1 MTALQEDASGL
12 YDAPSS
18 EHIDIASS
26 LFDTTANRK
35 DGGPARITE
44 KLPREPQP
52 KQILDMIPD
61 EDDDQL

>member
-18 EHIDIASS
+18 EHIDIALS
-26 LFDTTANRK
+26 LFDTTAKRT
-35 DGGPARITE
+35 DGGPAGKTE
-44 KLPREPQP
+44 KLPREPLP
-52 KQILDMIPD
+52 NQIIDMIPD